1 MMIDSV
7 SQRDVIS
14 MPLTLGG
21 HKMHIGY
28 KRVSTIEQTTARQLA
43 GIELERIYEE
53 SASGASKDRP
63 ELKRCLDALREG
75 DTLHVHAVDRLSRS
89 MRDLLDIVDQVLKA
103 KASLI
108 IYSPRL
114 EFSYQSEDYLQ
125 TFQLQLFG
133 IIGQLER
140 AMSRQRQ
147 KEGIAQAKANGTKSG
162 KPFGQQPLSP
172 ELKPKVISMFQDGML
187 ISHIAI
193 ELGISRGSVYNLLK
207 GQTKTVTY

>member
-1 MMIDSV
+1 MN
-7 SQRDVIS
+7 
-14 MPLTLGG
+14 
-21 HKMHIGY
+21 IGY
-28 KRVSTIEQTTARQLA
+28 KRVSTTDQSTARQLA
-43 GIELERIYEE
+43 DITLDRVYEE
-53 SASGASKDRP
+53 SVSGATRDRP

-89 MRDLLDIVDQVLKA
+89 LVDLLAIVDQVLKA

-114 EFSYQSEDYLQ
+114 EFAYQSEDYLQ

-147 KEGIAQAKANGTKSG
+147 REGIDQAKLKGTRSG
-162 KPFGQQPLSP
+162 KPFGQQPLAP
-172 ELKPKVISMFQDGML
+172 DLKPRAIDLFNQG
-187 ISHIAI
+187 ITITHIARD
-193 ELGISRGSVYNLLK
+193 LGISRGSVYNLLK
-207 GQTKTVTY
+207 GQSKTVQY

>member
-1 MMIDSV
+1 MN
-7 SQRDVIS
+7 
-14 MPLTLGG
+14 
-21 HKMHIGY
+21 IGY
-28 KRVSTIEQTTARQLA
+28 KRVSTTDQTTARQLV

-53 SASGASKDRP
+53 KASGATRDRP

-114 EFSYQSEDYLQ
+114 EFTYQSEDYLQ

-147 KEGIAQAKANGTKSG
+147 KEGIAQAKLKGTRSG
-162 KPFGQQPLSP
+162 KPFGQQPLDPS
-172 ELKPKVISMFQDGML
+172 LKPKAISMFQQGTTITD
-187 ISHIAI
+187 IAKT
-193 ELGISRGSVYNLLK
+193 LSISRASVYNLLK
-207 GQTKTVTY
+207 GQTKTVHY

>member
-1 MMIDSV
+1 MN
-7 SQRDVIS
+7 
-14 MPLTLGG
+14 
-21 HKMHIGY
+21 IGY
-28 KRVSTIEQTTARQLA
+28 KRVSTTDQSTARQLA
-43 GIELERIYEE
+43 DITLDRVYEE
-53 SASGASKDRP
+53 SVSGATRDRP

-89 MRDLLDIVDQVLKA
+89 LVDLLAIVDQVLKA

-114 EFSYQSEDYLQ
+114 EFAYQSEDYLQ

-147 KEGIAQAKANGTKSG
+147 REGIDQAKAKGTRSG
-162 KPFGQQPLSP
+162 KPFGQQPLAP
-172 ELKPKVISMFQDGML
+172 DLKPRAIDLFNQG
-187 ISHIAI
+187 ITITHIAK
-193 ELGISRGSVYNLLK
+193 ELCISRGSVYNLLK
-207 GQTKTVTY
+207 GQTKVVQY

>member
-1 MMIDSV
+1 
-7 SQRDVIS
+7 
-14 MPLTLGG
+14 
-21 HKMHIGY
+21 MHIGY
-28 KRVSTIEQTTARQLA
+28 KRVSTGDQSTARQLV
-43 GIELERIYEE
+43 GIELQRIYEE
-53 SASGASKDRP
+53 HISGATRDRP

-89 MRDLLDIVDQVLKA
+89 LVDLLDIVDQVLKA

-114 EFSYQSEDYLQ
+114 EFAYQSEDYLQ

-147 KEGIAQAKANGTKSG
+147 REGIDQAKSKGTKSG
-162 KPFGQQPLSP
+162 KPFGKQPLDMARR
-172 ELKPKVISMFQDGML
+172 ID
-187 ISHIAI
+187 AI
-193 ELGISRGSVYNLLK
+193 EYSKQGMNITQIAKAMGLSRASIYKLLS
-207 GQTKTVTY
+207 